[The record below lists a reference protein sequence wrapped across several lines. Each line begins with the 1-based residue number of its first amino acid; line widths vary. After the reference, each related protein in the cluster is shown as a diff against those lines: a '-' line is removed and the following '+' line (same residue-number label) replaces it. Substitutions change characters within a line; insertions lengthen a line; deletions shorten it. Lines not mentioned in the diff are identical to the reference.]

1 MENYAAIHVPTL
13 RERFWRKLGFRYH
26 LGDEPEGVETLA
38 GWMRTDIRL
47 HFSIAD
53 RMRLLVSGRLFVASI
68 VHTDTPSAS
77 ICKSRVDF
85 RIEEPTLKSKG
96 QADA

>member
-26 LGDEPEGVETLA
+26 LGDEPAGVEALP

-47 HFSIAD
+47 HFSLAD
-53 RMRLLVSGRLFVASI
+53 RLRLLFSGRLFVTSI
-68 VHTDTPSAS
+68 VHTDTPSPG

-85 RIEEPTLKSKG
+85 RIEPPGKQKG
-96 QADA
+96 CA

>member
-1 MENYAAIHVPTL
+1 MENYASVHVPTL

-26 LGDEPEGVETLA
+26 LGDEPDGIEKLT

-53 RMRLLVSGRLFVASI
+53 RLRLLISGHLFVASI
-68 VHTDTPSAS
+68 VHTDTPAAS
-77 ICKSRVDF
+77 ICKSRVDY
-85 RIEEPTLKSKG
+85 RIEDPARKSNG
-96 QADA
+96 GGE